1 MITREFKIRNLCK
14 DRVLIQKNRA
24 FNGDGEITELKPHLY
39 PFHNSEKQRVALE
52 ENGVIPQ
59 VIKDAVFAMW
69 GDTPT
74 VEDPQ
79 LQQHGFADTDKLVD
93 IDELEKQSENHE
105 KYA

>member
-39 PFHNSEKQRVALE
+39 PFHNSEKQRVSLE
-52 ENGVIPQ
+52 ENEVIPQ
-59 VIKDAVFAMW
+59 VIKDVVFMMF

-74 VEDPQ
+74 VEDNPKQ
-79 LQQHGFADTDKLVD
+79 IEGFED
-93 IDELEKQSENHE
+93 IDEIEKQSENHE